1 MKLYINIPELGVY
14 SFHYNRWMSMKFKN
28 VTRIDRLYLDYIDSV
43 DREDILDSFG
53 NNSKV
58 ASEIFLG
65 SYERA
70 VKGTLISYWD
80 YISVYRRNRPKD
92 TSMAIRVSYYFSEL
106 PVLINLESIDVSL
119 VFPGKD
125 RNKTNL
131 NLHAINEYIG
141 SKEFRDKLFDIL
153 SEEKDSCPP
162 SALCFPSRGK
172 SFISGRWSRAVKDL
186 IEGNPD
192 KFRIP

>member
-28 VTRIDRLYLDYIDSV
+28 VTRIDELYLDYIDNV

-53 NNSKV
+53 NNSER
-58 ASEIFLG
+58 ASDIFLG

-80 YISVYRRNRPKD
+80 YISVYRSDIPIK
-92 TSMAIRVSYYFSEL
+92 TSMAVRVSYYFSEL
-106 PVLINLESIDVSL
+106 PILRNLKNLYVGF
-119 VFPGKD
+119 VFPSKD
-125 RNKTNL
+125 SDRTNL
-131 NLHAINEYIG
+131 NLHAVNEYIG
-141 SKEFRDKLFDIL
+141 SKEFKDKLFDIL

-172 SFISGRWSRAVKDL
+172 NFISNKWSKAVKDL

-192 KFRIP
+192 KFRIL

>member
-1 MKLYINIPELGVY
+1 MKLHINIPDLGVY

-28 VTRIDRLYLDYIDSV
+28 VTRIDKLYLDYIDSA

-65 SYERA
+65 SYKRA

-80 YISVYRRNRPKD
+80 YISVYRGNRPKD
-92 TSMAIRVSYYFSEL
+92 TFMAVRVSYYFSEL
-106 PVLINLESIDVSL
+106 PILRNLKSL
-119 VFPGKD
+119 YVGFVFPSKD
-125 RNKTNL
+125 SDRTNL
-131 NLHAINEYIG
+131 NLHAVNEYIG
-141 SKEFRDKLFDIL
+141 SKEFKDKLFDIL

-172 SFISGRWSRAVKDL
+172 NFISNKWSRAVKDL
-186 IEGNPD
+186 IDNNPD